1 MSRRRRSGLLAN
13 TLLAIGS
20 LALFAGALELA
31 ARHFDLRPASGSA
44 LANPPWLGNR
54 WLLRADYRDE
64 FASAGQLAR
73 YYDLYE
79 WDRYLFYRLRP
90 AASLEL
96 VDVFAPPEARE
107 RTRWRVQ
114 TNSLGFRT
122 REFSMGRTPGTLRVV
137 VLGDSSTFGWGV
149 DASEAYPER
158 LQAALAARL
167 DLPLERVEVIEL
179 GVPRYS
185 SFQGLVLLQ
194 RLGLAL
200 SPDLVVW
207 SFLSNDGA
215 ATGEDDRATYA
226 RRVGPAGTLLEA
238 LHASRA
244 FEALEGWIAVARA
257 RLHAVVPPDPQDPT
271 QRNVAS
277 YHAARVNVRAAV
289 EAAHR
294 AGVPIA
300 LVAQCVRGVPADLMA
315 EVAHETGAPF
325 LDATALLD
333 GAVPLIASD
342 ARFAGDRERIGQR
355 YGAGTLAIHPLW
367 LVFLPDRC
375 HPNPLGHRLVADTL
389 AELVAASFPQLSR

>member
-1 MSRRRRSGLLAN
+1 MSPRRRSGLLAN
-13 TLLAIGS
+13 AALAIGS
-20 LALFAGALELA
+20 LALFAGALEGV
-31 ARHFDLRPASGSA
+31 ARHVDLRPASGSA

-90 AASLEL
+90 TTSLDL
-96 VDVFAPPEARE
+96 VDVFAPPAARE
-107 RTRWRVQ
+107 RTRWHVQ
-114 TNSLGFRT
+114 TNSHGFRT
-122 REFSMGRTPGTLRVV
+122 PEFSLGRTPGTVRVV

-149 DASEAYPER
+149 DASEAYPQQLR
-158 LQAALAARL
+158 AALAARL
-167 DLPLERVEVIEL
+167 DLPLERVEVIDL
-179 GVPRYS
+179 GVPGYS

-215 ATGEDDRATYA
+215 ATGEDDQATYA
-226 RRVGPAGTLLEA
+226 RRVGPAGALLEA

-257 RLHAVVPPDPQDPT
+257 RLHPIAPPDPQDPA

-277 YHAARVNVRAAV
+277 YQAARVNVRAAV
-289 EAAHR
+289 ESAHR

-300 LVAQCVRGVPADLMA
+300 LVAQCVRGVPAELMA

-333 GAVPLIASD
+333 AAVPMIAND
-342 ARFAGDRERIGQR
+342 ARFAADRERISER
-355 YGAGTLAIHPLW
+355 YGAEPLAGHPRW
-367 LVFLPDRC
+367 LAFLPDRC
-375 HPNPLGHRLVADTL
+375 HPNPLGHRLVADAL
-389 AELVAASFPQLSR
+389 AELVAASFPQPSR